1 LYAGTLLSSPPV
13 EAGATLLTDA
23 QREQFD
29 RDGFFVIED
38 AGIPHEVIDGAI
50 ADTKDL
56 YEKEE
61 FGERYDADGV
71 FYTSHR
77 IMDAWKIS
85 ENVKSIALNPTILT
99 TLRELYGR
107 EPLPFQTLTF
117 PFGTQ
122 QAAHSD
128 TIHFNSRPP
137 GYMAGVWV
145 ALEDMDMDNGPVV
158 YYPGSQKLPEVTMQD
173 VGVTADHSDYP
184 HYERYIAE
192 LIEREG
198 LEPHYATIKKG
209 QVLIWSANILHG
221 GSPQRDPSRTRHS
234 QVTHFFFEGCRY
246 YTPMTSPDPSTDEG
260 VFWRDPEWIR

>member
-1 LYAGTLLSSPPV
+1 V
-13 EAGATLLTDA
+13 EAGTGFVTDA

-29 RDGFFVIED
+29 RDGFFIIEA
-38 AGIPHEVIDGAI
+38 AGIPDEVLDGAI

-56 YEKEE
+56 YEKETRA
-61 FGERYDADGV
+61 ERHDEHGV

-85 ENVKSIALNPTILT
+85 DNVKTIAMNPKIHGV
-99 TLRELYGR
+99 LRELYGR
-107 EPLPFQTLTF
+107 EPLAFQTLNF

-128 TIHFNSRPP
+128 TIHFNSKPP

-173 VGVTADHSDYP
+173 VGVEADYSDYP
-184 HYERYIAE
+184 HYERHIAD

-198 LEPHYATIKKG
+198 LEPSYATINKG
-209 QVLIWSANILHG
+209 EVLIWSANILHG
-221 GSPQRDPSRTRHS
+221 GSPQRDPARSRHS

-246 YTPMTSPDPSTDEG
+246 YTPMMSPEPSSDDEG
-260 VFWRDPEWIR
+260 VFWREPEWIR